1 MKRREF
7 FKLAGSA
14 GVLALFHAAGL
25 GKIVQAACGKSNIA
39 FSGLPYGEG
48 ALEPFISKRTIGFHY
63 GKHHQ
68 GYVAKTNKFIAG
80 TEFEG
85 LSLNDII
92 KKTQGKED
100 QSAIFNN
107 AAQVYNHTFYW
118 NSMTPNGG
126 GRPTGKIAQK
136 ITQAFGDYPKFVA
149 AFSSAAAS
157 QFGSGWAWLVKDG
170 DTLKVIK
177 TGNADTPIAHGFVPL
192 LTIDVWEHAYYL
204 DYQNRRDDYIK
215 TYLEHLVN
223 WKFAEK
229 NLG

>member
-7 FKLAGSA
+7 FKFTGSA

-25 GKIVQAACGKSNIA
+25 GKIAQAAASKSNIA
-39 FSGLPYGEG
+39 LSGLPYGEK
-48 ALEPFISKRTIGFHY
+48 ALEPFISARTFSFHY
-63 GKHHQ
+63 GKHYQ
-68 GYVAKTNKFIAG
+68 GYIAKTNKFIAG
-80 TEFEG
+80 TEFERM
-85 LSLNDII
+85 SLEDII

-100 QSAIFNN
+100 KSAIFNN
-107 AAQVYNHTFYW
+107 AAQVFNHTFYW
-118 NSMTPNGG
+118 KSMKPNGG
-126 GRPTGKIAQK
+126 GRPAGKIAQK
-136 ITQAFGDYPKFVA
+136 ITQAFGDYSKFSE

-177 TGNADTPIAHGFVPL
+177 TGNADTPIAHGLVPL

-215 TYLEHLVN
+215 AYLAHLVN
-223 WKFAEK
+223 WEFAEK
-229 NLG
+229 NMG